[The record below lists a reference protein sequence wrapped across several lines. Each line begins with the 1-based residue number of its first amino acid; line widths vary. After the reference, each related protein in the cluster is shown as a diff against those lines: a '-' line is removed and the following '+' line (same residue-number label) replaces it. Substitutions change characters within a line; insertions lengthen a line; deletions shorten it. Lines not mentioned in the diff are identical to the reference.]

1 MQTLTEK
8 AYAKLNL
15 YLDITGKRAD
25 GYHDLK
31 TVMQTIDLCD
41 TLEFSLTDGV
51 GIGLSCD
58 REDVPCDDSNLI
70 CKGILAVLSYAYFQ
84 PDCRIDVKLTKKIP
98 SQAGMGGGS
107 ADCAAAI
114 RAMNKLFH
122 LDMSA
127 DEMREVGAM
136 CGADVPFL
144 IEGGTALCEGIG
156 EKLTPLEPLNGVY
169 FAVVKPNDA
178 ISTPQA
184 YKLFDDKGTPN
195 AGDYERFGTALKSG
209 ESAKLG
215 KALYNAFTD
224 TCGLTSVESAIA
236 KLRKYGALGAEMT
249 GSGSACFGIFNSE
262 EKARKAVEMCDMPFG
277 GIYLNKQ

>member
-25 GYHDLK
+25 GYHELK
-31 TVMQTIDLCD
+31 TVMQTIDLWD
-41 TLEFSLTDGV
+41 TLTFTLSEGV
-51 GIGLSCD
+51 GIELSCD

-70 CKGILAVLSYAYFQ
+70 VKGIQAVMSYAYFQ
-84 PDCRIDVKLTKKIP
+84 PGCKISVMLKKRIP

-122 LDMSA
+122 LGMSA
-127 DEMREVGAM
+127 DEMREAGAM

-156 EKLTPLEPLNGVY
+156 EKLTPLTPLTGVY
-169 FAVVKPNDA
+169 FAVVKPSEA
-178 ISTPQA
+178 ISTPKA
-184 YKLFDDKGTPN
+184 YKLFDEKGTPC
-195 AGDYERFGTALKSG
+195 AGDYAGFETALMG
-209 ESAKLG
+209 GDCAKLG
-215 KALYNAFTD
+215 KSLYNAFTD
-224 TCGLTSVESAIA
+224 TCGLTSVDTALT

-249 GSGSACFGIFNSE
+249 GSGSACFGIFDSE
-262 EKARKAVEMCDMPFG
+262 EKAEKAVEMCGMPFG
-277 GIYLNKQ
+277 TVCKTK